1 MTNNPP
7 RQQEEIAAALR
18 ASRELGPEY
27 DEAMAASLVER
38 VDDTIEE
45 RVKHH
50 VARQAGANDT
60 GSSRGLPANNVR
72 MVLSLVC
79 LGISIP
85 STAIGAAMAG
95 AGGMFI
101 VWAGLIAFYL
111 ISVSGL
117 RR

>member
-1 MTNNPP
+1 MTNNPQ
-7 RQQEEIAAALR
+7 RHRDEVAAALR

-27 DEAMAASLVER
+27 DEALAASLVER

-45 RVKHH
+45 RVEHH
-50 VARQAGANDT
+50 VARQAGADA
-60 GSSRGLPANNVR
+60 GRRGLPANNVR

-85 STAIGAAMAG
+85 ATAIGAGMAG
-95 AGGMFI
+95 PAGIFL
-101 VWAGLIAFYL
+101 VWAGLIGFYL
-111 ISVSGL
+111 VSVAGL

>member
-1 MTNNPP
+1 MTNNPQ
-7 RQQEEIAAALR
+7 RQQDEIAAALR

-27 DEAMAASLVER
+27 DEAVAASLVER

-50 VARQAGANDT
+50 VARQMGANE
-60 GSSRGLPANNVR
+60 GRRGLPANNVR

-85 STAIGAAMAG
+85 TTAIAAGMAG
-95 AGGMFI
+95 AAGIFL

-111 ISVSGL
+111 ISVTGL